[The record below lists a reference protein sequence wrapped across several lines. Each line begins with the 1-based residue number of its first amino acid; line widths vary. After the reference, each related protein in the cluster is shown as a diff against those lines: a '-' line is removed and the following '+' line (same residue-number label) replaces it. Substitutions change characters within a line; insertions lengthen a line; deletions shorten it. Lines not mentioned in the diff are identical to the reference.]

1 MLEWCL
7 SRRSN
12 SRPLSDLNGAKT
24 SENRGVDMSPIVVC
38 STPSLL
44 MRAFVV
50 LLLAYLLALLTS
62 RGRGRRH
69 TLASAVI
76 PVVLTPLFLG
86 ASATS
91 LMVARV
97 MQMVSMTGGGR
108 ASRAAGVAE
117 ALVSTVLAAGVAGT
131 ACAIAILQELIA
143 RKRGKQKDGRRGA
156 QITIQIIA
164 VCIAVAT
171 FGWTGVLSWK
181 AASGL
186 LVPRE
191 YLVAI
196 VSACAS
202 FGAALAT
209 CIWLI
214 ALRRRDV
221 AFQPSH
227 PIVASLAVMAACGT
241 LGFGTWQV
249 VQHLSAIA
257 TGK

>member
-1 MLEWCL
+1 M
-7 SRRSN
+7 
-12 SRPLSDLNGAKT
+12 K
-24 SENRGVDMSPIVVC
+24 
-38 STPSLL
+38 
-44 MRAFVV
+44 AFVV
-50 LLLAYLLALLTS
+50 LLLAYPLALITS
-62 RGRGRRH
+62 RGHGRRH
-69 TLASAVI
+69 TLASVVI

-97 MQMVSMTGGGR
+97 MQMVSTSGGSR

-117 ALVSTVLAAGVAGT
+117 ALVSTVFAAGIAGI
-131 ACAIAILQELIA
+131 ACAIAIIQELIA
-143 RKRGKQKDGRRGA
+143 RKRGKQEDGGGGA
-156 QITIQIIA
+156 QITGQIIA
-164 VCIAVAT
+164 ICVAVAT
-171 FGWTGVLSWK
+171 FGCTGVLSWK

-191 YLVAI
+191 YLVPI
-196 VSACAS
+196 VGACAAI
-202 FGAALAT
+202 GAALGT

-214 ALRRRDV
+214 TLRRRDV

-227 PIVASLAVMAACGT
+227 PIVASLAGMAACGA

-257 TGK
+257 IGR